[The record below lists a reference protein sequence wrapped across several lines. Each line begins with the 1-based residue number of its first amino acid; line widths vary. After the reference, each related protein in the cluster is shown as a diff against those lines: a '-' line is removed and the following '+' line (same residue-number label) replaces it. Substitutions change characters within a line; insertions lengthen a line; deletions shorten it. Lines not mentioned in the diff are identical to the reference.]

1 MPAWCSGCVRRRRDH
16 GLGVIFITHNPHHA
30 YMVGDHM
37 VLLNRG
43 KMALDTK
50 RDDITL
56 DELTQQMAGGD
67 ELDALSHKLRRG
79 SGNSNGSGN
88 GEPVEKAAEDPAHR
102 KDTV

>member
-1 MPAWCSGCVRRRRDH
+1 
-16 GLGVIFITHNPHHA
+16 
-30 YMVGDHM
+30 MVGDHM

-67 ELDALSHKLRRG
+67 ELDALSHELRRG
-79 SGNSNGSGN
+79 PAGN
-88 GEPVEKAAEDPAHR
+88 GAGGNGAPDQAVEAPEQPKG
-102 KDTV
+102 TV